1 MTATWQETAAA
12 YQAALKAKIPPEWLL
27 PQDFLSGGKPR
38 NIMPLFKTCGVLTS
52 HELDI
57 TEVEDA
63 VTLLE
68 KLHSRTWSAVE
79 VTVAFC
85 KRAAVAQQLINCL
98 MDIDFSGAIQR
109 AKELDEHLA
118 TKGEL
123 VGPLHGMP
131 VSLKDLTHVKGMK
144 YTLGMVALAD
154 EVSGHDAVVVQTLRA
169 AGAVIYCKTTM
180 PQTGMALETTTNLY
194 GRTLN
199 PFNTDLV
206 SGGSS
211 GGEGALNGCLGA
223 PIGVA
228 TDIGGSIRAPAS
240 FNGLYGIRPT
250 SRRFSYLGN
259 APFTGQTAILSSIG
273 PVGRSLRD
281 IEMMLRVWNNH
292 EPWLYDPVVM
302 TKKWAT
308 DVPVPAKAT
317 IGVMFWDEVVMPHPP
332 VQRALKMAV
341 DKLNQA
347 GHEVIEF
354 KPYKHKDA
362 WDLAFKQYYPTGGK
376 EIKATLARA
385 GEEPIPS
392 VAKFLARARQLTVEE
407 LLQCATEQRQ
417 YQIEYLNHWR
427 ATSSQTSTGKPI
439 DALLTPSMASASF
452 PHDYLPWWGY
462 LAQWNLLDYPS
473 VILPVSHVQLSD
485 VKDTTYQPVNE
496 LDQETYDLYDPA
508 LFEGAPI
515 SLQLVGRSLCEEEL
529 LAVAMAV
536 DRAIKA

>member
-1 MTATWQETAAA
+1 MAATWQETAAA

-27 PQDFLSGGKPR
+27 PQDFLSSGKPR
-38 NIMPLFKTCGVLTS
+38 NIMPLFKTCGVLSS

-109 AKELDEHLA
+109 AKELDKHLA

-154 EVSGHDAVVVQTLRA
+154 EVSDHDAVVVQTLRA

-308 DVPVPAKAT
+308 NIGVPAKAT

-341 DKLNQA
+341 DKLKHA
-347 GHEVIEF
+347 GHEVVEF

-473 VILPVSHVQLSD
+473 VILPVSHVQPSD
-485 VKDTTYQPVNE
+485 AKDTTYQPVNE
-496 LDQETYDLYDPA
+496 LDQETYDLYDPV

-536 DRAIKA
+536 DSAIKA